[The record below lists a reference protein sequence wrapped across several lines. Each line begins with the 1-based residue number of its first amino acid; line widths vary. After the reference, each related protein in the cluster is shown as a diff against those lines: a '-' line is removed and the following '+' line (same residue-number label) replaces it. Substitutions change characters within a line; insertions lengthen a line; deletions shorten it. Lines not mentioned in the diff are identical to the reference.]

1 MVRDFCRKE
10 NRFEHWLF
18 LSGLIVNDALLLGTE
33 LDLFRAKSP
42 WNLLEHVN
50 NHRSLIAV
58 VLEDV
63 KSMKFLDL

>member
-1 MVRDFCRKE
+1 M
-10 NRFEHWLF
+10 
-18 LSGLIVNDALLLGTE
+18 NDALLLGTE

-63 KSMKFLDL
+63 ESMKFLDL